1 MSANTT
7 QAEAALQQHCTREA
21 LRIWRVYA
29 HQHPHAPGMALMP
42 LLLDDY
48 HIGVDIL
55 FVGMNPSFSQGAVR
69 RIWANAENG
78 IVEGV
83 NPFEWDAE
91 LDDDTLT
98 RRVQDILRFEKTARA
113 EYAPYFRPLQDF
125 AGEAGARSHGHIDMF
140 VVRHTT
146 QADVHAAYGKR
157 FAELV
162 PIAKEQFQLFR
173 HTLKAMAPK
182 TVVIVNA
189 GASHLAREGLGL
201 KTEDRGRTYFW
212 EELPGT
218 QFFLSGMLSG
228 QRALDVFSRARLTAD
243 VRQVLVRT

>member
-1 MSANTT
+1 MSTNTT
-7 QAEAALQQHCTREA
+7 QSEAALQEHCTREA

-29 HQHPHAPGMALMP
+29 HQYPQAPGMTLMP
-42 LLLDDY
+42 LLLDEY
-48 HIGVDIL
+48 RIGVDIL

-69 RIWANAENG
+69 RIWANAESG

-91 LDDDTLT
+91 LDEDMLA

-125 AGEAGARSHGHIDMF
+125 AEEAEARSHGHIDMF

-157 FAELV
+157 FSELP
-162 PIAKEQFQLFR
+162 PIAKEQFQLFQ

-182 TVVIVNA
+182 TIVIVNA
-189 GASHLAREGLGL
+189 GASHLALEGLGL

-212 EELPGT
+212 EELPGA

-243 VRQVLVRT
+243 VRQALVHT

>member
-1 MSANTT
+1 
-7 QAEAALQQHCTREA
+7 
-21 LRIWRVYA
+21 
-29 HQHPHAPGMALMP
+29 MALMP

-48 HIGVDIL
+48 HIGTDIL

-69 RIWANAENG
+69 RIWAKAEHG

-91 LDDDTLT
+91 LDDDMLM
-98 RRVQDILRFEKTARA
+98 RRVQDILQFEKTARA

-157 FAELV
+157 FAELI
-162 PIAKEQFQLFR
+162 PIATAQFQLFQ

-218 QFFLSGMLSG
+218 PFFLSGMLSG
-228 QRALDVFSRARLTAD
+228 QRALDVFSRDRLTAD
-243 VRQVLVRT
+243 VRQALART